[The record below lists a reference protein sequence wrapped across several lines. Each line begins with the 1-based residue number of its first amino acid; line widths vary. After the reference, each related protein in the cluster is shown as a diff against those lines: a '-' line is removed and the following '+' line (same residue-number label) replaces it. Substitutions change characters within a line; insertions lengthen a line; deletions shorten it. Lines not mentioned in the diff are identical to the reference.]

1 MGWGEP
7 QLGAGEDAQP
17 LSSTVD
23 ALERLHDYEDLD
35 RSLRGDYAGAALEDI
50 DEDALRRT
58 LGEPAVQDLRRLKS
72 IERAL
77 EEAGLVARKGGRLE
91 VTPRGARKLGERALV
106 RVFERLKQDREAV
119 HETRE
124 IGGQSEPNGATRPW
138 NFGITGQIAVL
149 RTVFYAVRR

>member
-58 LGEPAVQDLRRLKS
+58 LGEPAVQDLRRLKE

-91 VTPRGARKLGERALV
+91 VTARGARKMGERALI
-106 RVFERLKQDREAV
+106 RVFEHLRKDRDAAHEA
-119 HETRE
+119 RQA
-124 IGGQSEPNGATRPW
+124 GGQAEPTGATRPW
-138 NFGITGQIAVL
+138 RFGDSGQIAVQ
-149 RTVFYAVRR
+149 